1 MGVPSFSQ
9 PTDLQGDAGTKFT
22 LDCFVSSAL
31 AFFDILKNPVME
43 RIKCKVCLL

>member
-9 PTDLQGDAGTKFT
+9 PTDLQGDVGTKFS
-22 LDCFVSSAL
+22 LDCFVSGAL
-31 AFFDILKNPVME
+31 ASLDIFKNPVME